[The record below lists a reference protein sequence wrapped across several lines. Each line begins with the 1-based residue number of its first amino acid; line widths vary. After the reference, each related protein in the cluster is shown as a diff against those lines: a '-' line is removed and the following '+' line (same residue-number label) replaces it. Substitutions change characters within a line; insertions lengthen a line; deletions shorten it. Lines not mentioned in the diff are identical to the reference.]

1 MSNLTPEQQAAAYA
15 PCSVVITAGAGTG
28 KTHMLAERYLYYLR
42 ERNLSPLEIVAVTFT
57 EKAATELRSRI
68 RTLVSRQLPQ
78 RLDLIAEL
86 EAAQISTIHALS
98 ARVCQEHFQIINIPA
113 DFQVLDDLEGQIWS
127 KDALQNALTQ
137 LPPEIFQA
145 IPYSLLQNVLNKLLD
160 DPYTANKALRQG
172 IQDWSQLIVDA
183 RNKAVEMIISDRT
196 WQETWTTLK
205 QHRGKEGDKLE
216 VIRQSVIEAM
226 EDLEE
231 AENIN
236 ASIETIDKVNLRV
249 GSKNNWQNDDQKTVK
264 EALKILR
271 ELVRRVI
278 NQGLLNLALS
288 NGDEQLKLMLPA
300 LTEAYQEVTSYLSRL
315 KLQKKVLTFS
325 DLEIYALQALE
336 HIQVQ
341 DYYHQRWQVFL
352 VDEFQDINPTQA
364 EILNTLTAKAELT
377 IVGDIKQSIY
387 GFRRADIRVFQQ
399 FRDRIL
405 ANNGK
410 EVILNT
416 SFRTHKTLITA
427 FNQIFAPLLAENH
440 QDLNAYRQET
450 PIQSEGENY
459 NYLQVLT
466 IGDPFLKQSLMGGRA
481 CPHLTPALDSTC
493 GQVLCFNGGNPR
505 NGLSRKTALLRFHQE
520 GEEKPPKPNKAQRQ
534 RVEAY
539 CLAERI
545 KQMLDHK
552 IPVFDKQTRQ
562 TRPIQPKDI
571 AILTRTWQP
580 LEMYSEALSSIGIA
594 VAPAGGG
601 NLLATREAKDASAML
616 RFLANPRDDIA
627 LVAVLRSPFFATSDR
642 LLFQIRNSFTKA
654 DQDSCWWDEL
664 KTSQHPELEHPVKV
678 LQQLLNCRQ
687 SETPSR
693 ILQICDRLTGYTA
706 VIANLAGASR
716 RMADWQGFQQL
727 VKDLEQGT
735 YDLFGVVRHLK
746 RLYDQEVA
754 VPRPVLAVTNAVSL
768 MTIFASKGLEWS
780 LVIVADLSKERPKFS
795 PHVYFD
801 AQLGVA
807 VKSKDAQGEM
817 QKPVLYSWLAYLQE
831 QKDREEAVRVL
842 YVALTRARDYLILSA
857 AEPYKGELNRL
868 QRGLTAASIPTVT
881 IPYTDAKALPPLPQ
895 TPPIAEHLP
904 PLLLNAVGSGLSEL
918 PVTALTD
925 YARCPQRFKL
935 HFIDGHPGLGEGL
948 AYRMQIGT
956 LVHKALEH
964 NITQAQ
970 DLLSFA
976 ESDWSQEVFEQAIAL
991 AQRFFQLPIY
1001 QHFRYTAVAKEQQ
1014 VSLQLGKLTFNGIID
1029 LVGNDWVL
1037 DYKSDRAVQ
1046 PADHRFQLWIYA
1058 QALKRPSAHIV
1069 YLRHNRIYSF
1079 TKNDLAAIAP
1089 EANNLSQQIYQGNYT
1104 ATPTLEKCAFCPYL
1118 AFCDDAMI

>member
-68 RTLVSRQLPQ
+68 RTLVSQQLPQ

-113 DFQVLDDLEGQIWS
+113 DFQVLDDLEGQVWL

-145 IPYSLLQNVLNKLLD
+145 IPYSLLQDVLNKLLD
-160 DPYTANKALRQG
+160 DPYTADKALRQG

-183 RNKAVEMIISDRT
+183 RTKAVKMIIGDRS

-216 VIRQSVIEAM
+216 IIRQSVIEAM

-231 AENIN
+231 KENIN
-236 ASIETIDKVNLRV
+236 AAIETIDKVNLRV
-249 GSKNNWQNDDQKTVK
+249 GSQKNWQNDDRKIVK
-264 EALKILR
+264 EALKLLR
-271 ELVRRVI
+271 ELVRRII

-288 NGDEQLKLMLPA
+288 DGDKQLKLMLPA
-300 LTEAYQEVTSYLSRL
+300 LSEAYQEVTSYLSRL

-325 DLEIYALQALE
+325 DLEIYALRALK

-352 VDEFQDINPTQA
+352 VDEFQDTNPTQA

-387 GFRRADIRVFQQ
+387 GFRRADIRVFQK

-410 EVILNT
+410 EVILST
-416 SFRTHKTLITA
+416 SFRTHQALVSSL
-427 FNQIFAPLLAENH
+427 NQIFTPLLAENH

-450 PIQSEGENY
+450 PIQSEGDNNY

-466 IGDPFLKQSLMGGRA
+466 IGD
-481 CPHLTPALDSTC
+481 
-493 GQVLCFNGGNPR
+493 
-505 NGLSRKTALLRFHQE
+505 RFHQE
-520 GEEKPPKPNKAQRQ
+520 GEEKLSKPNKSQRQ
-534 RVEAY
+534 RVEAS
-539 CLAERI
+539 CLAEKI
-545 KQMLDHK
+545 KQMLDNET
-552 IPVFDKQTRQ
+552 PVFDKQTRQ

-580 LEMYSEALSSIGIA
+580 LEMYSEALSSMGIA
-594 VAPAGGG
+594 VAPAAGG

-627 LVAVLRSPFFATSDR
+627 LVAVLRSPFFAISDR
-642 LLFQIRNSFTKA
+642 LLFQVRSSFTKVA
-654 DQDSCWWDEL
+654 QDSCWWDEL
-664 KTSQHPELEHPVKV
+664 KTSQHPELEHSVKV
-678 LQQLLNCRQ
+678 LQQLLKCRQ

-706 VIANLAGASR
+706 VIANLTGASR

-735 YDLFGVVRHLK
+735 YDLFGVVRRLK
-746 RLYDQEVA
+746 RLYDREVA

-780 LVIVADLSKERPKFS
+780 LAIVADLSKERPKFS
-795 PHVYFD
+795 PNVYFD

-842 YVALTRARDYLILSA
+842 YVALTRARDFLILSA

-868 QRGLTAASIPTVT
+868 QRGLTAASIPTLT
-881 IPYTDAKALPPLPQ
+881 IPYTEAKAFPPLPQ
-895 TPPIAEHLP
+895 MPVLAEHLP

-948 AYRMQIGT
+948 AYGMQIGT

-970 DLLSFA
+970 ALLPFA
-976 ESDWSQEVFEQAIAL
+976 EGDWSQEVFEQAIAL

-1001 QHFRYTAVAKEQQ
+1001 QYFRHTAIAKEQQ
-1014 VSLQLGKLTFNGIID
+1014 ISLELGKLTFNGVID
-1029 LVGNDWVL
+1029 LVGNNWVL
-1037 DYKSDRAVQ
+1037 DYKSDRAIQ
-1046 PADHRFQLWIYA
+1046 PGDHRFQLWIYA
-1058 QALKRPSAHIV
+1058 QSLKRSNAHIV
-1069 YLRHNRIYSF
+1069 YLRHDRIYSF

-1089 EANNLSQQIYQGNYT
+1089 EANNLAQQIYQGNYT

-1118 AFCDDAMI
+1118 AFCDYAMI